1 MQLGTLSQ
9 FLEIV
14 RTGSVRQASEHLNI
28 APSAISRQ
36 IANLEHRLG
45 VKLFERKNDGMSLTA
60 EGAVF
65 LKYAQRTMRDID
77 LARAEIDEIRGL
89 RRGHVRLYSVEGA
102 VASYLFPAIAEFRG
116 QYPAVTFDVV
126 AAGNARVIEALV
138 RDDADIGVGFNLS
151 ANIDVRVVAKLR
163 KEIVAVT
170 SPRHPLA
177 DRRELSLEDLQ
188 GFEIAMLDPSF
199 GTRRLLEK
207 AFHNAQL
214 VVPSAVT
221 VNAIEM
227 AKMFAKRGYGVAI
240 VPGFAARQECELGE
254 LVAIPFSDVSLK
266 RATVALCVRRG
277 RELPRAAIAFL
288 KLLQQRIADL

>member
-45 VKLFERKNDGMSLTA
+45 AKLFERKNDGMSLTA

-65 LKYAQRTMRDID
+65 LKYAQRTLRDID
-77 LARAEIDEIRGL
+77 LAQAEIDEIRGL
-89 RRGHVRLYSVEGA
+89 RRGHVRVYSVEGA
-102 VASYLFPAIAEFRG
+102 IASYLFPAIAEFRAK
-116 QYPAVTFDVV
+116 YPAVTFDVV
-126 AAGNARVIEALV
+126 ATGNSRVIDALV
-138 RDDADIGVGFNLS
+138 QDDADIGVGFNPS
-151 ANIDVRVVAKLR
+151 ANIDVRVIAKLR

-177 DRRELSLEDLQ
+177 SRRELALEDLQ
-188 GFEIAMLDPSF
+188 GVEIAMLDPSF
-199 GTRRLLEK
+199 GTRRLVDR
-207 AFHNAQL
+207 AFLNAHL
-214 VVPSAVT
+214 AIPSAVT

-240 VPGFAARQECELGE
+240 IPAFAARLECELGE
-254 LVAIPFSDVSLK
+254 LVAIPFSDASLM

-277 RELPRAAIAFL
+277 RELPRAVSAFL